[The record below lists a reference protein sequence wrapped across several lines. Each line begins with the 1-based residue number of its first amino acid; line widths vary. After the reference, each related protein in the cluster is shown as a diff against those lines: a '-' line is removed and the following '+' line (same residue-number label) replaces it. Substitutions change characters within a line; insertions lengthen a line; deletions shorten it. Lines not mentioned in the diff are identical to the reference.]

1 MVEFLIMNGYALAIE
16 DSSSRADA
24 VIELVEHRSSEEDIV
39 HAVRPFVV
47 ANV

>member
-1 MVEFLIMNGYALAIE
+1 MFEFLMMNGYALPIE
-16 DSSSRADA
+16 DSSSWADA
-24 VIELVEHRSSEEDIV
+24 VIELVERRSSEEDFV